1 MVVLARLDGMS
12 DAVHVPPWLTIG
24 IALLVI
30 SFGLYRIRLALKR
43 ADPDPE
49 KKPLLGG
56 GFYKMNSRTH
66 LLVGVVYLLLG
77 AALIATSFGWSPM
90 GSSSPAPASDTPAPK
105 GSVIIAPGSS
115 K

>member
-1 MVVLARLDGMS
+1 MS
-12 DAVHVPPWLTIG
+12 EAVHVPAWLTIG

-30 SFGLYRIRLALKR
+30 VFGLYRIRLAASSKNGP

-49 KKPLLGG
+49 KRPLMGG
-56 GFYKMNSRTH
+56 GFYKMSTRTH

-77 AALIATSFGWSPM
+77 AALIATSFGWNPLAGLTGSPD
-90 GSSSPAPASDTPAPK
+90 APAPAPK
-105 GSVIIAPGSS
+105 GSVMIAPGSATA

>member
-1 MVVLARLDGMS
+1 
-12 DAVHVPPWLTIG
+12 VHVPAWLTIG
-24 IALLVI
+24 VALLVI
-30 SFGLYRIRLALKR
+30 AFGLYRIRLALSSKNGP

-90 GSSSPAPASDTPAPK
+90 GSSSAPDKPAPK
-105 GSVIIAPGSS
+105 GSVIIAPGSA

>member
-1 MVVLARLDGMS
+1 M
-12 DAVHVPPWLTIG
+12 HVPPWLTIG
-24 IALLVI
+24 VALLVI
-30 SFGLYRIRLALKR
+30 AFGLYRLRLALKP
-43 ADPDPE
+43 ADPDPT

-77 AALIATSFGWSPM
+77 AALIATSFGWNPM
-90 GSSSPAPASDTPAPK
+90 GSSTPAPSRDAPK
-105 GSVIIAPGSS
+105 GSVIISPGSA

>member
-1 MVVLARLDGMS
+1 M
-12 DAVHVPPWLTIG
+12 HVPPWLTIG

-30 SFGLYRIRLALKR
+30 SFGLYRIRLALKP

-56 GFYKMNSRTH
+56 GFYKMNGRTH

-77 AALIATSFGWSPM
+77 GALIATSFGWNPM
-90 GSSSPAPASDTPAPK
+90 GSSSAPDPVAPK
-105 GSVIIAPGSS
+105 GSVIIAPGSA

>member
-1 MVVLARLDGMS
+1 
-12 DAVHVPPWLTIG
+12 VHVPPWLTIG
-24 IALLVI
+24 VALLVI
-30 SFGLYRIRLALKR
+30 AFGLYRLRLALKP
-43 ADPDPE
+43 ADPDPT

-77 AALIATSFGWSPM
+77 AALIATSFGWNPM
-90 GSSSPAPASDTPAPK
+90 GSSTPAPSRDAPK
-105 GSVIIAPGSS
+105 GSVIIAPGSA